1 MLVQIDQ
8 EGLTLPERS
17 LYLGQDED
25 STKVSFLPLLP
36 PTSIPP
42 LFLLHSFSLP
52 LITSLIL
59 LPFTGLN
66 FIIISSHLLFD
77 PNHCLPSRFSLLSF
91 LHHLFLLLS
100 FPLLFATLP
109 SSFPSFPHLLS
120 LSPFLLLSS
129 SHLPYWLFIRSSS
142 SIHLFSS
149 VTHCGVVVLS
159 TLPHVTA
166 VSGHYWRCLSSTS
179 CLLALISLCF
189 SDPDGI
195 QGSDGALAEHAGS
208 SQRHTEVH
216 GDYTAGD
223 PSGQCKLIVCVYVCV
238 CVCACVRVCVS
249 FFTWVCAQCWVKF
262 PLFPDHCVRI
272 WRPKKG
278 HQHHV

>member
-1 MLVQIDQ
+1 MADKNSPELLTVCVHMLVQIDQ

-91 LHHLFLLLS
+91 LHHLFS
-100 FPLLFATLP
+100 FAFFST
-109 SSFPSFPHLLS
+109 S
-120 LSPFLLLSS
+120 LCHPPFL
-129 SHLPYWLFIRSSS
+129 
-142 SIHLFSS
+142 
-149 VTHCGVVVLS
+149 
-159 TLPHVTA
+159 
-166 VSGHYWRCLSSTS
+166 
-179 CLLALISLCF
+179 
-189 SDPDGI
+189 
-195 QGSDGALAEHAGS
+195 
-208 SQRHTEVH
+208 
-216 GDYTAGD
+216 
-223 PSGQCKLIVCVYVCV
+223 
-238 CVCACVRVCVS
+238 
-249 FFTWVCAQCWVKF
+249 F
-262 PLFPDHCVRI
+262 PLFPPSSLPQSFPPSLLLPSALLTLHSLFFIHPPVFLCHPLWCCCAVHFATCHR
-272 WRPKKG
+272 RLRTLLTMSQ
-278 HQHHV
+278 QHLLSISADITLLLRS

>member
-1 MLVQIDQ
+1 MADKNSPELLTVCVHMLVQIDQ

-109 SSFPSFPHLLS
+109 SSFPSFPPSSLPQSFPPSLLLPSALLTLHSLFFIHPPVFLCHPLWCCCAVHFATCHRRLRTLLTMSQQHLLS
-120 LSPFLLLSS
+120 ISADITLLL
-129 SHLPYWLFIRSSS
+129 RS
-142 SIHLFSS
+142 
-149 VTHCGVVVLS
+149 
-159 TLPHVTA
+159 
-166 VSGHYWRCLSSTS
+166 
-179 CLLALISLCF
+179 
-189 SDPDGI
+189 
-195 QGSDGALAEHAGS
+195 
-208 SQRHTEVH
+208 
-216 GDYTAGD
+216 
-223 PSGQCKLIVCVYVCV
+223 
-238 CVCACVRVCVS
+238 
-249 FFTWVCAQCWVKF
+249 
-262 PLFPDHCVRI
+262 
-272 WRPKKG
+272 
-278 HQHHV
+278 

>member
-77 PNHCLPSRFSLLSF
+77 PTI
-91 LHHLFLLLS
+91 
-100 FPLLFATLP
+100 A
-109 SSFPSFPHLLS
+109 
-120 LSPFLLLSS
+120 
-129 SHLPYWLFIRSSS
+129 
-142 SIHLFSS
+142 
-149 VTHCGVVVLS
+149 
-159 TLPHVTA
+159 
-166 VSGHYWRCLSSTS
+166 
-179 CLLALISLCF
+179 CLLASLFSPSYIIFFFCF
-189 SDPDGI
+189 LFHFSLPPSLPLSPLSPIFSPSVLSSFSPPPICPID
-195 QGSDGALAEHAGS
+195 SSFALLH
-208 SQRHTEVH
+208 
-216 GDYTAGD
+216 
-223 PSGQCKLIVCVYVCV
+223 PSTC
-238 CVCACVRVCVS
+238 
-249 FFTWVCAQCWVKF
+249 F
-262 PLFPDHCVRI
+262 PLSPTVVLLCCPLCHMSPPSPDIIDDVSAA
-272 WRPKKG
+272 PP
-278 HQHHV
+278 VY